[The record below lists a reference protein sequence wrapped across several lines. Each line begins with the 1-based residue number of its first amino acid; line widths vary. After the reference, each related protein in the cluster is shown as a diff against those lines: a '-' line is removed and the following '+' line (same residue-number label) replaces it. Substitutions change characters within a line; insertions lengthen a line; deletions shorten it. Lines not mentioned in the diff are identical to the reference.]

1 MAVWPIRSERG
12 PAGSK
17 QRYVSTGPT
26 PKSQCNFALMPGVA
40 RFGRARAA
48 STWGAWWEVKTMWMR
63 LLLSLFLF
71 LVVVMAIY
79 NVVRYF
85 TFSVNIT
92 L

>member
-1 MAVWPIRSERG
+1 
-12 PAGSK
+12 
-17 QRYVSTGPT
+17 
-26 PKSQCNFALMPGVA
+26 
-40 RFGRARAA
+40 
-48 STWGAWWEVKTMWMR
+48 MWMR